1 MTDDAWHAGTGRDH
15 TSGKATTR
23 RTSWCPCTPWMDGCE
38 LSLATGDE
46 ADAVHT
52 RLLPGL
58 KGKEGRKEAGGWTG
72 TRCEL
77 KIGSSEPSIAS

>member
-15 TSGKATTR
+15 TSGKATT
-23 RTSWCPCTPWMDGCE
+23 SWCPCTPWTDGCE

-58 KGKEGRKEAGGWTG
+58 KGKEGRKE
-72 TRCEL
+72 
-77 KIGSSEPSIAS
+77 GSRGMDGNAVRTEDRIIKA

>member
-1 MTDDAWHAGTGRDH
+1 
-15 TSGKATTR
+15 
-23 RTSWCPCTPWMDGCE
+23 MDGCE

-58 KGKEGRKEAGGWTG
+58 KGKEGRKE
-72 TRCEL
+72 
-77 KIGSSEPSIAS
+77 GSRGMDGNAVRTEDRIIKA